1 MNYNHT
7 DEHRG
12 NIGYLCLFVCIGG
25 CNSITSQFEVD
36 TPHSLMYQGGVMR
49 KTNPSFLNGVPE
61 LLVLKLLSRREMY
74 GYEIVQAIQAET
86 MQALS
91 FGEGCIYPYL
101 HYLESARLV
110 TTARKEIAGRSRC
123 YYRLTDK
130 GRIRLVALAEDWQRV
145 AAGISLVMG
154 GQNA

>member
-1 MNYNHT
+1 
-7 DEHRG
+7 
-12 NIGYLCLFVCIGG
+12 
-25 CNSITSQFEVD
+25 
-36 TPHSLMYQGGVMR
+36 MR

-74 GYEIVQAIQAET
+74 GYEMVQAIQAET
-86 MQALS
+86 QQALA

-110 TTARKEIAGRSRC
+110 TGSRKEVAGRSRC

-130 GRIRLVALAEDWQRV
+130 GRKRLDALAQEWDRV
-145 AAGISLVMG
+145 AAGVSLIMG
-154 GQNA
+154 GQHA